1 MLTADQVDQ
10 MPIDT
15 MGKLAMYRAG
25 HDGWKVKA
33 KDTYGRIWDV
43 AKIARRYEDGKPLP
57 EGFVKA
63 GLTDLYGQ
71 DPRTGRRKHL
81 TFEDSLLHT
90 AKF

>member
-1 MLTADQVDQ
+1 MLTADEVDQ
-10 MPIDT
+10 LPLDT

-43 AKIARRYEDGKPLP
+43 TKIARRYEAGKPLP

-63 GLTDLYGQ
+63 GLTDLYGES
-71 DPRTGRRKHL
+71 PAGRRKHF